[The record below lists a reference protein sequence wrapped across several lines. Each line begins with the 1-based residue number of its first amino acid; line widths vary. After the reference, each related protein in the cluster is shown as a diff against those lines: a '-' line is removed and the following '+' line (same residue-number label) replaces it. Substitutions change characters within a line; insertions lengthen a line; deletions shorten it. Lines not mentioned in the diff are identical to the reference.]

1 MILKLFVLQHCTT
14 DRSGLQA
21 ELRVTEGA
29 LIVQALFWN

>member
-1 MILKLFVLQHCTT
+1 MSLFFFLQHFAT

-21 ELRVTEGA
+21 ELRVFEEA

>member
-1 MILKLFVLQHCTT
+1 MSLEFFVLQHFAT

-21 ELRVTEGA
+21 ELRVSEGA